1 MTQGCHTSPVWCGC
15 QGRLSP
21 GRVGTRQVSLFA
33 TPFLSLFTASGSESV
48 VFTPVRS
55 HTFSCLV
62 QLRQRPALQK
72 HAPGIRAHAQAGPRI
87 WETLSQLPACWTP
100 PPRLLLHN
108 LQRPTAGLPR
118 QDVSL
123 LNTQNSTGKESH
135 QGPLFSAH
143 HHPPGL
149 EQKMEWDSPAIWGV
163 SCDWLILWHVWH
175 HQPPHAEQPPGKGR
189 I

>member
-1 MTQGCHTSPVWCGC
+1 MCCSLSGSVFTRKRKPPLETPAFLTSFDFLCKIAKRLSRGRASLPTQHRRPEPSVRSSQITAHCTLPILKHRGRTGC
-15 QGRLSP
+15 QEW
-21 GRVGTRQVSLFA
+21 RQEGQ
-33 TPFLSLFTASGSESV
+33 TPS
-48 VFTPVRS
+48 
-55 HTFSCLV
+55 
-62 QLRQRPALQK
+62 
-72 HAPGIRAHAQAGPRI
+72 
-87 WETLSQLPACWTP
+87 P
-100 PPRLLLHN
+100 PPRLLLRN